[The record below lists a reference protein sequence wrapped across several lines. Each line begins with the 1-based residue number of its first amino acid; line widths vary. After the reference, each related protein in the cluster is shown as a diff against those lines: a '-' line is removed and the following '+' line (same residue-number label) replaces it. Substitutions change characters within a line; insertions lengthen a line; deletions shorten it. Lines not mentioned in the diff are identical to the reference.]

1 MMSYSY
7 LYDGVLSGFRC
18 FKEIQVIAQ
27 KPQTPCEPNACLSYP
42 LSLGFMFIAF
52 IFPLLLHSEY
62 H

>member
-27 KPQTPCEPNACLSYP
+27 KPHTHHASLTPVSVTL
-42 LSLGFMFIAF
+42 
-52 IFPLLLHSEY
+52 
-62 H
+62 